1 MPTTQPSIIYGPSAP
16 LPASISFGSLLSHHS
31 KNTPDSYAVISHHQ
45 NVFLTYS
52 QLDQRSTSLAAAFSA
67 YGVGRGDTVAIML
80 GSRTEYLEAFFACAK
95 LGASLVLLNFA
106 FVFEE
111 IVATLTP
118 IAPKILITTPAFGK
132 YNYQNILSN
141 LIDRLPSLKA
151 LVLID
156 PWKIKSQALSRKMV
170 SFEDLI
176 VQNSK
181 ADIKVEVSPNDIVNV
196 QFTSGSTGAPKAAAL
211 SHYNIMNCGQYI
223 TAQMGITRNDRV
235 CLPVPL
241 FHSFGLIIGICTS
254 IWSGSTNV
262 LPSETFNA
270 GAVLECI
277 EKYHCTGIYGVT
289 TMFIEEMKHPN
300 FTQTDRS
307 SLKFGI
313 MAGSAMP
320 PDLLEKVTT
329 SFPVPRLYTNW
340 GMTELS
346 SITTMTHHTDPLL
359 KRLRTAGRLFP
370 NFIGKICVPNT
381 GKVLPWGSKGEI
393 VISGYGV
400 MGGGYLHNPS
410 KTAEAMRKH
419 KEDIES
425 PGVGAVDNKGNLRT
439 WMHTGDEGYLDE
451 DGYFVITGR
460 IKDIVIRGGEN
471 ISPVEI
477 EESLSS
483 HEAIVQASVI
493 GVPDERLGEELAAF
507 IELANDE
514 IKPTDDQLRQWVQK
528 SLSRFKAP
536 RYFWWIGGSQG
547 GVPREWPKTAS
558 GKLRK
563 PDLREVGKCLISQSP
578 KREPKQA
585 RL

>member
-1 MPTTQPSIIYGPSAP
+1 MPPTQPSIIYGPSAP
-16 LPASISFGSLLSHHS
+16 LPASMSFGSLLSRHS
-31 KNTPDSYAVISHHQ
+31 KHAPDSYAVISHHQ

-52 QLDQRSTSLAAAFSA
+52 QLDERSTSLAAAFSA
-67 YGVGRGDTVAIML
+67 YGVCRGDTVAIML

-95 LGASLVLLNFA
+95 IGVSLVLLNFA

-111 IVATLTP
+111 IVATLAP

-132 YNYQNILSN
+132 YSYESILSR
-141 LIDRLPSLKA
+141 LIDRLPCLKA

-156 PWKIKSQALSRKMV
+156 PWKLKSQALSKKMI

-176 VQNSK
+176 VQHPK
-181 ADIKVEVSPNDIVNV
+181 AEIKVDVSPNDIVNV
-196 QFTSGSTGAPKAAAL
+196 QFTSGSTGTPKAAAL

-223 TAQMGITRNDRV
+223 TAQMGITQKDRV

-241 FHSFGLIIGICTS
+241 FHSFGLIIGICTAV
-254 IWSGSTNV
+254 WSGSSLV

-277 EKYHCTGIYGVT
+277 EKYRCTGIYGVT

-300 FTQTDRS
+300 FARTDRS
-307 SLKFGI
+307 SLRFGI

-329 SFPVPRLYTNW
+329 SFPVPHLYTNW

-346 SITTMTHHTDPLL
+346 SITTMTHHSDPLE
-359 KRLRTAGRLFP
+359 KRLHTAGRLFP
-370 NFIGKICVPNT
+370 NFIAKICVPNT
-381 GKVLPWGSKGEI
+381 GKVVPWGQKGEI

-400 MGGGYLHNPS
+400 MGGGYLHNPR
-410 KTAEAMRKH
+410 KTAEALKQH
-419 KEDIES
+419 KEDLELH
-425 PGVGAVDNKGNLRT
+425 GVGAIDNKGNLRT

-451 DGYFVITGR
+451 DGYFVMTGR

-483 HEAIVQASVI
+483 HVAIVQASVI

-507 IELANDE
+507 AELASGQIRPSDE
-514 IKPTDDQLRQWVQK
+514 ELRRWVQK
-528 SLSRFKAP
+528 RLSRFKAP
-536 RYFWWIGGSQG
+536 RYFWWIGDEQD

-563 PDLREVGKCLISQSP
+563 PDLREVGK
-578 KREPKQA
+578 RE
-585 RL
+585 L